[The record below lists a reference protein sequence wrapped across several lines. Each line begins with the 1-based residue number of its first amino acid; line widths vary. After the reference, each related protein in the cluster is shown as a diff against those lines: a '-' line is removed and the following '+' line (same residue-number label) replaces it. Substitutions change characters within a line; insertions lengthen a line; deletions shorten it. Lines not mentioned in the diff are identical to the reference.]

1 MSRRGIPFPVLV
13 VTGTLALVAPA
24 GAAEDYVAGSPG
36 VLCETPQRVA
46 EFLGYMAENNKKA
59 LSRLPGCRTVEHG
72 APVRIV
78 SRERFVAK
86 VTVGIGPNP
95 VSGYMP
101 TQSITNVRGDPID

>member
-1 MSRRGIPFPVLV
+1 MSRRALPVSVLLLL
-13 VTGTLALVAPA
+13 GPLALAAPA

-36 VLCETPQRVA
+36 VVCETPQRVA

-59 LSRLPGCRTVEHG
+59 LSRLPGCRTVEPG

-86 VTVGIGPNP
+86 VTVGAGSNP

-101 TQSITNVRGDPID
+101 TQSITNARGDPID